1 MNEGY
6 TYTTISA
13 HPGEPVQVH
22 VAFYLNQHAW
32 LEICGTGKP
41 HLAISQGDVS
51 VSIAPACP
59 DQVTEQDAQ
68 LARKLAD
75 QAATYAAAI
84 ERLAAA
90 GGPGDAAA

>member
-1 MNEGY
+1 
-6 TYTTISA
+6 
-13 HPGEPVQVH
+13 
-22 VAFYLNQHAW
+22 
-32 LEICGTGKP
+32 
-41 HLAISQGDVS
+41 VS

-59 DQVTEQDAQ
+59 GQVTEQDAQ

>member
-32 LEICGTGKP
+32 LEVCGTGKP
-41 HLAISQGDVS
+41 HLAISQGEVS

-59 DQVTEQDAQ
+59 GRVTEQDAQ

-84 ERLAAA
+84 KRLAAA